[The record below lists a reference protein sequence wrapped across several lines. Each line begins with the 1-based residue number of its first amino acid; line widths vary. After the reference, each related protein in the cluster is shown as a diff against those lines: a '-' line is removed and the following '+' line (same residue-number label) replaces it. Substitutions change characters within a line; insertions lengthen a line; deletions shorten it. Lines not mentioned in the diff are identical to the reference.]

1 MDRFLTLAAVLL
13 PALATAQNVTGSAI
27 TGVVRDTSGAL
38 LPGVTVEASSPALI
52 EKLRSVVTDGQGVYR
67 IIDLRPGVYT
77 VTFTLSGFSTLRRE
91 GVGLTAGFTATVN
104 GDMAVGS
111 LEETI
116 TVSGAAPL
124 VDTQNVAQQQVY
136 SREVTDDLP
145 LGSTSGTTLRSCP
158 GRS

>member
-1 MDRFLTLAAVLL
+1 M
-13 PALATAQNVTGSAI
+13 
-27 TGVVRDTSGAL
+27 
-38 LPGVTVEASSPALI
+38 
-52 EKLRSVVTDGQGVYR
+52 TDGQGVYR
-67 IIDLRPGVYT
+67 MDIDLRPGVYT

-124 VDTQNVAQQQVY
+124 VDTQNV
-136 SREVTDDLP
+136 
-145 LGSTSGTTLRSCP
+145 CP
-158 GRS
+158 AAGLLARGRR